1 MSREDIKVHIGN
13 ALDLI
18 QLITEDVEDNFVTAN
33 VDNDVKAR
41 TTMTIS
47 SLYILSDY
55 LRSVPEEVAEH
66 G

>member
-1 MSREDIKVHIGN
+1 MSRKDIKVHIGN

-41 TTMTIS
+41 ATMTIS
-47 SLYILSDY
+47 ALYILSDH
-55 LRSVPEEVAEH
+55 LRNIREAQQV
-66 G
+66 